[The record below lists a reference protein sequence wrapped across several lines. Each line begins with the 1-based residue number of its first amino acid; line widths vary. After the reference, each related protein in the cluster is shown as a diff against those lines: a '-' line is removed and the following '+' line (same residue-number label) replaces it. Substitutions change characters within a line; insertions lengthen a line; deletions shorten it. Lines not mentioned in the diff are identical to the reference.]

1 VRRRQKLPTWVPV
14 ALAAALA
21 FGIYGLWVRPT
32 QGRIAVAEQ
41 QLRQAR
47 QQAASLEAQILSDRA
62 VPPVPLPVTKAA
74 FDRLW
79 PDVVAR
85 AQAAGY
91 ALQAVTFA
99 AAPPLSPS
107 GPADE
112 SAPGAAAGAV
122 TPVEITARFTG
133 QYLPLDETLT
143 RMQDVLPL
151 WSWRSIHISAQ
162 QGSAEISITVDGVVP
177 VEGRI
182 AGTRG
187 PAVRR
192 PSPALPPP
200 PLPGKRP

>member
-1 VRRRQKLPTWVPV
+1 VRRRQKLPAWVPV

-32 QGRIAVAEQ
+32 QARIAVAEQ

-47 QQAASLEAQILSDRA
+47 QQAGSLEAQILRDRA
-62 VPPVPLPVTKAA
+62 VPLVPLPVTKAA

-91 ALQAVTFA
+91 ALQGVTFA
-99 AAPPLSPS
+99 AAPPLSLPAPAEPG
-107 GPADE
+107 GP
-112 SAPGAAAGAV
+112 GAAGAV
-122 TPVEITARFTG
+122 TPLEIMARFTG
-133 QYLPLDETLT
+133 RYLPLDETLG
-143 RMQDVLPL
+143 RMQSVLPL
-151 WSWRSIHISAQ
+151 WSWRSVHISAR
-162 QGSAEISITVDGVVP
+162 QGNAEIAITVDGVVP

-187 PAVRR
+187 PAAPR

-200 PLPGKRP
+200 PPGKRP

>member
-1 VRRRQKLPTWVPV
+1 VKRRITMPAWVPM
-14 ALAAALA
+14 ALAAVLLA
-21 FGIYGLWVRPT
+21 GLYGLWVRPT
-32 QGRIAVAEQ
+32 QARIAAAEQRLRQAEQ
-41 QLRQAR
+41 QAG
-47 QQAASLEAQILSDRA
+47 SLEAQIRRDQS

-85 AQAAGY
+85 AQAEGY
-91 ALQAVTFA
+91 ALQGVTFA

-143 RMQDVLPL
+143 RMQGVLPL
-151 WSWRSIHISAQ
+151 WSWRSIHISVQ
-162 QGSAEISITVDGVVP
+162 QGSAEIAITVDGVVP
-177 VEGRI
+177 VEGWI

-192 PSPALPPP
+192 TVPTLPPP
-200 PLPGKRP
+200 PPGRRP